1 MTWAVF
7 KYFSSAPPPPI
18 LLLVRKGRQAGRL
31 LKNGENWTT
40 RTHVPRLC
48 LPSLLRAWTYQTA
61 LSRVLGFLRFHVRMN
76 EERLRML
83 ADINNSNGPVRK
95 SRSEASINARVC
107 SKSGSS
113 SNEAYG
119 VPDNLVQQVWSSP
132 QLRSTIPSVLNAFKS
147 VYPAMAQELIQI
159 SDPANKQYIWSR
171 CTSRD
176 SDDNVQLLL
185 ARTDVLSVD
194 SSHLV
199 CVKKFVDYSCVLMIW
214 AELVVEYNETEL
226 LCAEASS
233 MFNSSDAQ

>member
-1 MTWAVF
+1 
-7 KYFSSAPPPPI
+7 
-18 LLLVRKGRQAGRL
+18 
-31 LKNGENWTT
+31 
-40 RTHVPRLC
+40 
-48 LPSLLRAWTYQTA
+48 
-61 LSRVLGFLRFHVRMN
+61 
-76 EERLRML
+76 ML
-83 ADINNSNGPVRK
+83 AF
-95 SRSEASINARVC
+95 C
-107 SKSGSS
+107 KSGSS

-147 VYPAMAQELIQI
+147 VYPAMAQELIQV

-233 MFNSSDAQ
+233 MFNSSDAQSALQQLANVNSAADSCHKSTRKNVGLLTA